1 MTYAGRESP
10 GWSGVGFARP
20 RRRKTMATLALGVRQ
35 AVLCTLTS
43 VYDVIRPLSRCLLTE
58 YLSVNAS
65 MFSPKH

>member
-1 MTYAGRESP
+1 
-10 GWSGVGFARP
+10 
-20 RRRKTMATLALGVRQ
+20 MATLAGLALGVRQ
-35 AVLCTLTS
+35 AMLCTLTS